1 MRLMGFT
8 ALWVFLLDQATKL
21 YALFVVFGLQW
32 AQVRVPVDD
41 LPRPA
46 SVEVFPPFLVFR
58 MAWNKGVNFGLFA
71 NFNMRWV
78 LVGVALLLLETT
90 VSVTSQGLSVVKRLG
105 RIPLRRD
112 HWDKDQI
119 LGASLQEHRD
129 VTTYTSWSQR
139 NTVRAHSFIL
149 TLRVDLGQNRVE
161 DLEVYEFATRA
172 DGKQVVDALKSLHI
186 PVA

>member
-1 MRLMGFT
+1 MSRGYLRGVT
-8 ALWVFLLDQATKL
+8 HLDLGRQYESL
-21 YALFVVFGLQW
+21 PYAGMLFFAAVFG
-32 AQVRVPVDD
+32 AHFHVMS
-41 LPRPA
+41 LP
-46 SVEVFPPFLVFR
+46 F
-58 MAWNKGVNFGLFA
+58 GVLA
-71 NFNMRWV
+71 
-78 LVGVALLLLETT
+78 GVALLLLETT

-105 RIPLRRD
+105 RIPLRRN
-112 HWDKDQI
+112 HWDKGQI

-149 TLRVDLGQNRVE
+149 TLRVDLGKNGVQ
-161 DLEVYEFATRA
+161 DLEVYEFAKRD

>member
-1 MRLMGFT
+1 MSWGYLRGVT
-8 ALWVFLLDQATKL
+8 HLDLGRQYESL
-21 YALFVVFGLQW
+21 PYAGMLFFAAVFGTHFH
-32 AQVRVPVDD
+32 VMS
-41 LPRPA
+41 LPI
-46 SVEVFPPFLVFR
+46 
-58 MAWNKGVNFGLFA
+58 G
-71 NFNMRWV
+71 V

>member
-1 MRLMGFT
+1 MSWGYLRGVT
-8 ALWVFLLDQATKL
+8 HLDLGRQYESLPNAGM
-21 YALFVVFGLQW
+21 LFFAAVFG
-32 AQVRVPVDD
+32 ARFHVMS
-41 LPRPA
+41 LPI
-46 SVEVFPPFLVFR
+46 
-58 MAWNKGVNFGLFA
+58 GVLA
-71 NFNMRWV
+71 
-78 LVGVALLLLETT
+78 GVALLLLETT

-139 NTVRAHSFIL
+139 HTVRAHSFIL

-161 DLEVYEFATRA
+161 DLEVYESATRA

>member
-1 MRLMGFT
+1 MSWGYLRGVT
-8 ALWVFLLDQATKL
+8 HLDLGRQYESLPNAGM
-21 YALFVVFGLQW
+21 LFFEAVFG
-32 AQVRVPVDD
+32 AHFHVMS
-41 LPRPA
+41 LPI
-46 SVEVFPPFLVFR
+46 
-58 MAWNKGVNFGLFA
+58 GVLA
-71 NFNMRWV
+71 
-78 LVGVALLLLETT
+78 GVALLLLETT

-112 HWDKDQI
+112 HLDKDQI
-119 LGASLQEHRD
+119 IGASLQEHRD

-139 NTVRAHSFIL
+139 NKVREHSFIL

>member
-1 MRLMGFT
+1 MSWGYLRGVT
-8 ALWVFLLDQATKL
+8 HLDLGRQYESL
-21 YALFVVFGLQW
+21 PYAGMLFFAAVFG
-32 AQVRVPVDD
+32 AHFHVIS
-41 LPRPA
+41 LPI
-46 SVEVFPPFLVFR
+46 
-58 MAWNKGVNFGLFA
+58 GVLA
-71 NFNMRWV
+71 
-78 LVGVALLLLETT
+78 GVALLLLETT

-112 HWDKDQI
+112 HWAKDQI

-149 TLRVDLGQNRVE
+149 TLRVDLGKNGVE
-161 DLEVYEFATRA
+161 DLEVYEFAKRA

-186 PVA
+186 SVA